1 MALKLR
7 PTGLGSAINKDR
19 PDYTVYSGECTVGR
33 IYETGGGPDSLRWF
47 VANCSEPMTRSDRVA
62 TLEEAKGRCVL
73 RTRPDNPAAER
84 KDQTPD
90 HRPTPLAA
98 PTASRVTS
106 STKRARASL
115 HLPCS
120 LSPGRRSPPPQ
131 NEATATGQVDRYQ
144 REQAYDG
151 TQMVC
156 DDRASA
162 YRLVHRLPK
171 EEPCGSRAEKECLD
185 RHGIAPPIK

>member
-47 VANCSEPMTRSDRVA
+47 VGNCSEPMTRSDRVA
-62 TLEEAKGRCVL
+62 TLEKAKGRCVL

-115 HLPCS
+115 NLRCS
-120 LSPGRRSPPPQ
+120 MS
-131 NEATATGQVDRYQ
+131 
-144 REQAYDG
+144 
-151 TQMVC
+151 
-156 DDRASA
+156 
-162 YRLVHRLPK
+162 
-171 EEPCGSRAEKECLD
+171 
-185 RHGIAPPIK
+185 